1 MHLFYNCIS
10 IPNLPL
16 SVQCRVTKHGTCHLD
31 SDTCVTGL
39 SCWADVTNLVLL
51 VRGFGVCCEM
61 CPSSC
66 AAVQP
71 TDGGCPKCDC
81 TPTTTYTRTS
91 TRTTTLF
98 KGTPLSPRS
107 TFSATTVATKASA
120 SSEIAIAVGLQAAF
134 GALMGLVLII
144 VLVTC
149 YRRNRQSQYTLA
161 KPPVIANATYKVP
174 MQRTNLLDLNEDE
187 DDSDEEELCSDYAPR
202 MLTLRRDHNS
212 DDDSDEEEPTIVNV
226 NTIHHARSGS
236 VTTRSI
242 GYSETKFSVAIA
254 LPGELTTKEDLIDNS
269 GFGDDV
275 HEHDHDQQS
284 ETSSI
289 THSLRNTPSPFPS
302 LSPRP
307 LSVVVSPD
315 EWQPEVCEN
324 PDTFV

>member
-1 MHLFYNCIS
+1 
-10 IPNLPL
+10 
-16 SVQCRVTKHGTCHLD
+16 
-31 SDTCVTGL
+31 
-39 SCWADVTNLVLL
+39 
-51 VRGFGVCCEM
+51 
-61 CPSSC
+61 
-66 AAVQP
+66 
-71 TDGGCPKCDC
+71 
-81 TPTTTYTRTS
+81 
-91 TRTTTLF
+91 
-98 KGTPLSPRS
+98 LSPRS
-107 TFSATTVATKASA
+107 TLAATTVATKASA
-120 SSEIAIAVGLQAAF
+120 SSEVAIDVGLQAAF
-134 GALMGLVLII
+134 GALMALVLII

-161 KPPVIANATYKVP
+161 KPPVIVNATYKVP
-174 MQRTNLLDLNEDE
+174 TQRTNLLDLEDE
-187 DDSDEEELCSDYAPR
+187 DDSDEEELCSVHPPR
-202 MLTLRRDHNS
+202 TLTLRRDHNS

-226 NTIHHARSGS
+226 NTIHHTRSGS

-275 HEHDHDQQS
+275 DEHENDHDHDQQS

-315 EWQPEVCEN
+315 EWQPEVYEN